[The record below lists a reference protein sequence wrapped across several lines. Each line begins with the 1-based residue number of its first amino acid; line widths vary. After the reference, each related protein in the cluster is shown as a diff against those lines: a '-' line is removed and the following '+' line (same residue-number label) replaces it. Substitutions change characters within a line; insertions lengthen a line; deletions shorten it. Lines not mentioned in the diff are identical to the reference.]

1 MLLRRVTMSQQ
12 TRGGEGQIVV
22 RKISKRSKLILGAA
36 VASALAGMTASA
48 VRANDYIWTGT
59 GAPPSMW
66 DNPASWTA
74 NSGFPTF
81 GDNANFGNGA
91 ADFGINLNG
100 VAQNANSANFT
111 NTSGGYLMSN
121 GSLSVNSINF
131 NFSAINVGSGAVL
144 AAAGGYGSY
153 NSAVHNATVNLNGG
167 TFRANGLS
175 TGQNA
180 LLAGYYDTAID
191 QSNPTQKFGRLA
203 PDLHSGNGLFTLTP
217 DGYTALTKSINFDI
231 PGQNGGVPGGQA
243 ATSIRTASNGFIT
256 DNNNY

>member
-121 GSLSVNSINF
+121 GSLSVNSITQSGNAVNTISAQLNVLGPSTISAGTLSLTNNSVNSNNF
-131 NFSAINVGSGAVL
+131 NFSAI
-144 AAAGGYGSY
+144 
-153 NSAVHNATVNLNGG
+153 
-167 TFRANGLS
+167 
-175 TGQNA
+175 
-180 LLAGYYDTAID
+180 
-191 QSNPTQKFGRLA
+191 
-203 PDLHSGNGLFTLTP
+203 
-217 DGYTALTKSINFDI
+217 
-231 PGQNGGVPGGQA
+231 
-243 ATSIRTASNGFIT
+243 
-256 DNNNY
+256 